1 MINAAELLAAH
12 AQLDRSAGA
21 AGDSTVHTAPAPRQF
36 PLAGQAE
43 VRPLADPSRTG
54 GAA

>member
-12 AQLDRSAGA
+12 AQLDRSTGA
-21 AGDSTVHTAPAPRQF
+21 NGDSSANTVPAPRQF

-54 GAA
+54 AAA

>member
-12 AQLDRSAGA
+12 AGAEGA
-21 AGDSTVHTAPAPRQF
+21 AADVGTQPILAPAPRQF

-43 VRPLADPSRTG
+43 VRPLADPTRAG
-54 GAA
+54 GQA